1 MYTVK
6 LRNYRAAYQGVQG
19 CCQPVTGLWS
29 SLTWGADIQDP
40 GWGWICKLWVPAVLN
55 MRLGYRAQRL
65 LHTLVHSF
73 SLLVHYELQYT
84 RLIIQRIDFFL
95 SGFLTSLP
103 TLSETARLHTWLLA
117 SHTSFALF
125 LFSGSQGRRQN
136 NTYTSFVALS
146 WELHGSMSCNLLQ
159 LQDISLINNEPQHL
173 NCPVQVQF
181 IFWPYNTS
189 NSTTEK
195 ISRAGN

>member
-19 CCQPVTGLWS
+19 CCQPVTRLWS
-29 SLTWGADIQDP
+29 SLTWGADIRDP

-55 MRLGYRAQRL
+55 MRLGYWAQRL

-117 SHTSFALF
+117 SHTLF
-125 LFSGSQGRRQN
+125 IICIIPIFRQPRQN
-136 NTYTSFVALS
+136 NTNTSFVVLS
-146 WELHGSMSCNLLQ
+146 WELTWVNVLQ
-159 LQDISLINNEPQHL
+159 FASA
-173 NCPVQVQF
+173 
-181 IFWPYNTS
+181 
-189 NSTTEK
+189 
-195 ISRAGN
+195 SRHFLD